1 VKCSHIASLGAV
13 SDFGDALIEF
23 AYQRQT
29 DCDPVNTPYY
39 FECFQEIT
47 KQRNS
52 EDLQMKMVMLQSSG
66 LVSRRE
72 LIEAYRA
79 FDLPVNGGGADDDRI
94 MNLFQS
100 QISDQGQ
107 VGQERLREMLGRIGR
122 FRGSTYLINASQQS
136 IETVE
141 DAYAWLGNGLNAQS
155 DDDTVTTMFAVK
167 VSVPPG
173 LLAPWNDNT
182 RTDAPAILRPIPQ
195 L

>member
-1 VKCSHIASLGAV
+1 MKRSYTASLGACA
-13 SDFGDALIEF
+13 DFGDGLIEF

-47 KQRNS
+47 NQRNS

-72 LIEAYRA
+72 LSEAYRA

-100 QISDQGQ
+100 QVSDQGQ

-136 IETVE
+136 IETVA
-141 DAYAWLGNGLNAQS
+141 DAYAWLGNGLNEQS
-155 DDDTVTTMFAVK
+155 DDEMVTTVFAIR
-167 VSVPPG
+167 VSAYSFVG
-173 LLAPWNDNT
+173 ASLSGNT
-182 RTDAPAILRPIPQ
+182 RMNALS